1 MRAFGMLQGRA
12 LAPYI
17 QRHAF
22 FAPVRRAAPQLQTP
36 RYPPAPRPSARP
48 TARTYPMLHRALGR
62 WNNLLARAVVAPIK
76 PVLNALGGGAG
87 YTALAD
93 DLIKYSVP
101 SLPAPDS
108 WDHGF

>member
-1 MRAFGMLQGRA
+1 M
-12 LAPYI
+12 
-17 QRHAF
+17 
-22 FAPVRRAAPQLQTP
+22 
-36 RYPPAPRPSARP
+36 
-48 TARTYPMLHRALGR
+48 
-62 WNNLLARAVVAPIK
+62 LARAVVAPIK